1 MGIRN
6 LRQTYN
12 TAMNRLKDWLSRTV
26 ATAGL
31 YLMRLRVGASFR
43 GHRWLRV
50 VNFTAVTAVGLAL
63 SSWVAL
69 AQTSV
74 SEDLLSRLYLAAG
87 ALIGTIVVLAVN
99 LSLIPI
105 QKAAEQY
112 APSILRIF
120 REDRSAGLLIIV
132 LASISVLLFTLGVAE
147 HPNPATEEHLKAGHF
162 G

>member
-1 MGIRN
+1 
-6 LRQTYN
+6 
-12 TAMNRLKDWLSRTV
+12 
-26 ATAGL
+26 
-31 YLMRLRVGASFR
+31 
-43 GHRWLRV
+43 